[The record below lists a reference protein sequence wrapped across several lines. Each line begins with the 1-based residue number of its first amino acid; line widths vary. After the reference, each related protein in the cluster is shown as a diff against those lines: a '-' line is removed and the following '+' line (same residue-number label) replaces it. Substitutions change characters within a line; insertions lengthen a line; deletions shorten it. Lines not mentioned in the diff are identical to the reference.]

1 MTNQNSQIKETISAA
16 NGSNLLEKA
25 EAGIDIVL
33 RDDQEEFITI
43 RDAARICRKK
53 GKSFR
58 MIDTG
63 ISDRAHLEWIIEA
76 GADLY
81 TSDKVGREF
90 QELDFL
96 CRTAR
101 KAKRH
106 VALFLENVPQEEKS
120 ENTYL
125 PSELFLLGEN
135 GITIHVSN
143 KKNKF
148 PIDLLEELAF
158 RCRQGGSWLVYYHH
172 GSLDP
177 CLISI
182 GEKGSWIHISEN
194 DLDKD
199 ENALLIHDIIQAARS
214 NGSNLILHL
223 EKDLP
228 YVLLKEILETGAV
241 ILFKIPP
248 IDYRSPLRKLENMAK
263 RQHLDPRVYY
273 LYTAVMP

>member
-1 MTNQNSQIKETISAA
+1 MTNQNSHIKETTSAA
-16 NGSNLLEKA
+16 NGSKLLEKA
-25 EAGIDIVL
+25 QAGTDIVL

-96 CRTAR
+96 SRTAH

-106 VALFLENVPQEEKS
+106 IALFLENIPGEEKS

-125 PSELFLLGEN
+125 PSEIFLLGEN
-135 GITIHVSN
+135 GIYFHVSN
-143 KKNKF
+143 KEKKF
-148 PIDLLEELAF
+148 PFDLLEELAS
-158 RCRQGGSWLVYYHH
+158 RCRRGGSWLVYYHH
-172 GSLDP
+172 GPLEPS
-177 CLISI
+177 LISL
-182 GEKGSWIHISEN
+182 GEKGGWIHISEN
-194 DLDKD
+194 DLDK
-199 ENALLIHDIIQAARS
+199 EQNVLLISDIIQAARS

-223 EKDLP
+223 EKGLP
-228 YVLLKEILETGAV
+228 FVSLKEILEAGAV
-241 ILFKIPP
+241 VLFKTPP

-263 RQHLDPRVYY
+263 RQHLDPRTYY